1 MYKPKLISLLDDK
14 ENGFSKEQ
22 FFKDLIA
29 GIIVAIIALPLS
41 IALGISSGVSPE
53 KGLITA
59 IIAGFIISL
68 LGGSRVQIGGPTGA
82 FVVILSIAL
91 GISSG
96 VSPEKGLITA
106 IIAGFI
112 ISLLGGSRV
121 QIGGPTGAFVVI
133 VFGIIQNH
141 GVDGLIIATFM
152 AGIILVLFGL
162 LRFGSL
168 IKYIPYPITVGF
180 TSGIAVTLFSTQ
192 VKDFLGLSMT
202 KTPSEFI
209 PKWEAYI
216 SHMNTTNLYT
226 LAIGLLALIILI
238 FWPKINKKIPG
249 SLIALIVTT
258 LVVFI
263 FNLPVATIGSQFGKI
278 SSNIPM
284 PHIPNLNLNT
294 LKALIGPAF
303 TIALLGGIESL
314 LSAVVS
320 DGMIGDK
327 HNSNAELIAQ
337 GIANMGSSLFGGIP
351 ATGAIARTAANV
363 KNGGRTPISGIVH
376 SITLLLIM
384 LVFMPLAKFI
394 PLTTLSA
401 ILIIVSYNMSE
412 WRTFKAILKAPKSD
426 IAILLTTFFLTVLF
440 DLVIAI
446 GIGMV
451 VSMCLFMRRVA
462 TSIEVNEL
470 NENDCSD
477 KSNIDTDMENLKVGE
492 NVLVY
497 DIRGHLFFGAVDTF
511 MNTMK
516 EINDDAKVL
525 VLRMRHTKTLD
536 VTGYKQIKNIALS
549 CKSRNMT
556 LIISELQEQPKKV
569 MRLMGFIDTLGE
581 DHFATN
587 FDEALEKAN
596 SLI

>member
-29 GIIVAIIALPLS
+29 GIIVAIIALP
-41 IALGISSGVSPE
+41 
-53 KGLITA
+53 
-59 IIAGFIISL
+59 
-68 LGGSRVQIGGPTGA
+68 
-82 FVVILSIAL
+82 LSIAL

-470 NENDCSD
+470 NESDCSD
-477 KSNIDTDMENLKVGE
+477 KSNIDTDMENLKVGK

>member
-22 FFKDLIA
+22 FFKDLVA
-29 GIIVAIIALPLS
+29 GIIVAIIALP
-41 IALGISSGVSPE
+41 
-53 KGLITA
+53 
-59 IIAGFIISL
+59 
-68 LGGSRVQIGGPTGA
+68 
-82 FVVILSIAL
+82 LSIAL

-470 NENDCSD
+470 NESDCSD
-477 KSNIDTDMENLKVGE
+477 KSNIDADMENLKVGE

>member
-29 GIIVAIIALPLS
+29 GIIVAIIALP
-41 IALGISSGVSPE
+41 
-53 KGLITA
+53 
-59 IIAGFIISL
+59 
-68 LGGSRVQIGGPTGA
+68 
-82 FVVILSIAL
+82 LSIAL

-394 PLTTLSA
+394 PLTALSA

-470 NENDCSD
+470 NESDCSD

>member
-14 ENGFSKEQ
+14 ESGFSKEQ
-22 FFKDLIA
+22 FLKDLIA
-29 GIIVAIIALPLS
+29 GIIVAIIALP
-41 IALGISSGVSPE
+41 
-53 KGLITA
+53 
-59 IIAGFIISL
+59 
-68 LGGSRVQIGGPTGA
+68 
-82 FVVILSIAL
+82 LSIAL

-180 TSGIAVTLFSTQ
+180 TSGIAITLLSTQ
-192 VKDFLGLSMT
+192 VKDFLGLSIT

-278 SSNIPM
+278 SSNIPI

-426 IAILLTTFFLTVLF
+426 IAILLITFFLTVLF

-446 GIGMV
+446 GIGMI
-451 VSMCLFMRRVA
+451 VSMCLFIRRVA

-470 NENDCSD
+470 NESDCSY

>member
-22 FFKDLIA
+22 FFKDLVA
-29 GIIVAIIALPLS
+29 GIIVAIIALP
-41 IALGISSGVSPE
+41 
-53 KGLITA
+53 
-59 IIAGFIISL
+59 
-68 LGGSRVQIGGPTGA
+68 
-82 FVVILSIAL
+82 LSIAL

-202 KTPSEFI
+202 KTHSEFI

-470 NENDCSD
+470 NESDCSD

>member
-29 GIIVAIIALPLS
+29 GIIVAIIALP
-41 IALGISSGVSPE
+41 
-53 KGLITA
+53 
-59 IIAGFIISL
+59 
-68 LGGSRVQIGGPTGA
+68 
-82 FVVILSIAL
+82 LSIAL

-569 MRLMGFIDTLGE
+569 MRLTGFIDTLGE

>member
-29 GIIVAIIALPLS
+29 GIIVAIIALP
-41 IALGISSGVSPE
+41 
-53 KGLITA
+53 
-59 IIAGFIISL
+59 
-68 LGGSRVQIGGPTGA
+68 
-82 FVVILSIAL
+82 LSIAL

-470 NENDCSD
+470 NESDCSD

-581 DHFATN
+581 NHFATN

>member
-14 ENGFSKEQ
+14 ESGFSKEQ
-22 FFKDLIA
+22 FLKDLIA
-29 GIIVAIIALPLS
+29 GIIVAIIALP
-41 IALGISSGVSPE
+41 
-53 KGLITA
+53 
-59 IIAGFIISL
+59 
-68 LGGSRVQIGGPTGA
+68 
-82 FVVILSIAL
+82 LSIAL

-238 FWPKINKKIPG
+238 FWPKINKKILG

-477 KSNIDTDMENLKVGE
+477 KSNIDTDMENLKFGE

-549 CKSRNMT
+549 CKSRMT

>member
-29 GIIVAIIALPLS
+29 GIIVAIIALP
-41 IALGISSGVSPE
+41 
-53 KGLITA
+53 
-59 IIAGFIISL
+59 
-68 LGGSRVQIGGPTGA
+68 
-82 FVVILSIAL
+82 LSIAL

-470 NENDCSD
+470 NESDCSD
-477 KSNIDTDMENLKVGE
+477 KSNIDTDMENLKFGE

>member
-14 ENGFSKEQ
+14 ESGFSKEQ
-22 FFKDLIA
+22 FLKDLIA
-29 GIIVAIIALPLS
+29 GIIVAIIALP
-41 IALGISSGVSPE
+41 
-53 KGLITA
+53 
-59 IIAGFIISL
+59 
-68 LGGSRVQIGGPTGA
+68 
-82 FVVILSIAL
+82 LSIAL

-278 SSNIPM
+278 SSNIPI

-470 NENDCSD
+470 NESDCSD

>member
-29 GIIVAIIALPLS
+29 GIIVAIIALP
-41 IALGISSGVSPE
+41 
-53 KGLITA
+53 
-59 IIAGFIISL
+59 
-68 LGGSRVQIGGPTGA
+68 
-82 FVVILSIAL
+82 LSIAL

-470 NENDCSD
+470 NENDFSD

>member
-29 GIIVAIIALPLS
+29 GIIVAIIALP
-41 IALGISSGVSPE
+41 
-53 KGLITA
+53 
-59 IIAGFIISL
+59 
-68 LGGSRVQIGGPTGA
+68 
-82 FVVILSIAL
+82 LSIAL

-180 TSGIAVTLFSTQ
+180 TFGIAVTLFSTQ

-470 NENDCSD
+470 NESDCSD

>member
-29 GIIVAIIALPLS
+29 GIIVAIIALP
-41 IALGISSGVSPE
+41 
-53 KGLITA
+53 
-59 IIAGFIISL
+59 
-68 LGGSRVQIGGPTGA
+68 
-82 FVVILSIAL
+82 LSIAL

-314 LSAVVS
+314 LSAVIS

-470 NENDCSD
+470 NESDCSD

>member
-29 GIIVAIIALPLS
+29 GIIVAIIALP
-41 IALGISSGVSPE
+41 
-53 KGLITA
+53 
-59 IIAGFIISL
+59 
-68 LGGSRVQIGGPTGA
+68 
-82 FVVILSIAL
+82 LSIAL

-278 SSNIPM
+278 SSNIPI

-351 ATGAIARTAANV
+351 ATGAIARTASDV
-363 KNGGRTPISGIVH
+363 KNGGRTPISCIVH

-470 NENDCSD
+470 NENDCSG

>member
-29 GIIVAIIALPLS
+29 GIIVAIIALP
-41 IALGISSGVSPE
+41 
-53 KGLITA
+53 
-59 IIAGFIISL
+59 
-68 LGGSRVQIGGPTGA
+68 
-82 FVVILSIAL
+82 LSIAL

-180 TSGIAVTLFSTQ
+180 TSGIAITLFSTQ

-470 NENDCSD
+470 NESDCSD

>member
-29 GIIVAIIALPLS
+29 GIIVAIIALP
-41 IALGISSGVSPE
+41 
-53 KGLITA
+53 
-59 IIAGFIISL
+59 
-68 LGGSRVQIGGPTGA
+68 
-82 FVVILSIAL
+82 LSIAL

-470 NENDCSD
+470 NESDCSD

-511 MNTMK
+511 INTMK

>member
-29 GIIVAIIALPLS
+29 GIIVAIIALP
-41 IALGISSGVSPE
+41 
-53 KGLITA
+53 
-59 IIAGFIISL
+59 
-68 LGGSRVQIGGPTGA
+68 
-82 FVVILSIAL
+82 LSIAL

-470 NENDCSD
+470 NESDCSD

-511 MNTMK
+511 INTMK

-569 MRLMGFIDTLGE
+569 MRLMGFIDTLGK

>member
-68 LGGSRVQIGGPTGA
+68 LGGSRVQIGG
-82 FVVILSIAL
+82 
-91 GISSG
+91 
-96 VSPEKGLITA
+96 
-106 IIAGFI
+106 
-112 ISLLGGSRV
+112 R
-121 QIGGPTGAFVVI
+121 PTGAFVVI

-470 NENDCSD
+470 NESDCSD

>member
-14 ENGFSKEQ
+14 ESGFSKEQ
-22 FFKDLIA
+22 FLKDLIA
-29 GIIVAIIALPLS
+29 GIIVAIIALP
-41 IALGISSGVSPE
+41 
-53 KGLITA
+53 
-59 IIAGFIISL
+59 
-68 LGGSRVQIGGPTGA
+68 
-82 FVVILSIAL
+82 LSIAL

-180 TSGIAVTLFSTQ
+180 TSGIAITLLSTQ
-192 VKDFLGLSMT
+192 VKDFLGLSIT

-226 LAIGLLALIILI
+226 LAIGLLALTILI

-278 SSNIPM
+278 SSNIPI

-337 GIANMGSSLFGGIP
+337 GLANMGSSLFGGIP

-363 KNGGRTPISGIVH
+363 KNGGRTPISGMVH

-426 IAILLTTFFLTVLF
+426 IAILLITFFLTVLF

-446 GIGMV
+446 GIGMI

-470 NENDCSD
+470 NESDCSY

>member
-29 GIIVAIIALPLS
+29 GIIVAIIALP
-41 IALGISSGVSPE
+41 
-53 KGLITA
+53 
-59 IIAGFIISL
+59 
-68 LGGSRVQIGGPTGA
+68 
-82 FVVILSIAL
+82 LSIAL

-278 SSNIPM
+278 SSNIPT

-470 NENDCSD
+470 NESDCSD
-477 KSNIDTDMENLKVGE
+477 KSNIDTDMENLKFGE

>member
-29 GIIVAIIALPLS
+29 GIIVAIIALP
-41 IALGISSGVSPE
+41 
-53 KGLITA
+53 
-59 IIAGFIISL
+59 
-68 LGGSRVQIGGPTGA
+68 
-82 FVVILSIAL
+82 LSIAL

-226 LAIGLLALIILI
+226 LAIGFLALIILI

-470 NENDCSD
+470 NESDCSD
-477 KSNIDTDMENLKVGE
+477 KSNIDTDIENLKVGE

>member
-29 GIIVAIIALPLS
+29 GIIVAIIALP
-41 IALGISSGVSPE
+41 
-53 KGLITA
+53 
-59 IIAGFIISL
+59 
-68 LGGSRVQIGGPTGA
+68 
-82 FVVILSIAL
+82 LSIAL

-477 KSNIDTDMENLKVGE
+477 KSNIDTDMENLKFGE

>member
-14 ENGFSKEQ
+14 ESGFSKEQ
-22 FFKDLIA
+22 FLKDLIA
-29 GIIVAIIALPLS
+29 GIIVAIIALP
-41 IALGISSGVSPE
+41 
-53 KGLITA
+53 
-59 IIAGFIISL
+59 
-68 LGGSRVQIGGPTGA
+68 
-82 FVVILSIAL
+82 LSIAL

-180 TSGIAVTLFSTQ
+180 TSGIAITLLSTQ
-192 VKDFLGLSMT
+192 VKDFLGLSIT

-278 SSNIPM
+278 SSNIPI

-337 GIANMGSSLFGGIP
+337 GLANIGSSLFGGIP

-426 IAILLTTFFLTVLF
+426 IAILLITFFLTVLF

-446 GIGMV
+446 GIGMI
-451 VSMCLFMRRVA
+451 VSMCLFIRRVA

-470 NENDCSD
+470 NESDCSY

-516 EINDDAKVL
+516 EINDHAKVL

>member
-14 ENGFSKEQ
+14 ESGFSKEQ
-22 FFKDLIA
+22 FLKDLIA
-29 GIIVAIIALPLS
+29 GIIVAIIALP
-41 IALGISSGVSPE
+41 
-53 KGLITA
+53 
-59 IIAGFIISL
+59 
-68 LGGSRVQIGGPTGA
+68 
-82 FVVILSIAL
+82 LSIAL

-180 TSGIAVTLFSTQ
+180 TSGIAITLLSTQ
-192 VKDFLGLSMT
+192 VKDFLGLSIT

-226 LAIGLLALIILI
+226 LAIGLLAFIILI

-470 NENDCSD
+470 NESDCSD

>member
-29 GIIVAIIALPLS
+29 GIIVAIIALP
-41 IALGISSGVSPE
+41 
-53 KGLITA
+53 
-59 IIAGFIISL
+59 
-68 LGGSRVQIGGPTGA
+68 
-82 FVVILSIAL
+82 LSIAL

-470 NENDCSD
+470 NESDCSD

-497 DIRGHLFFGAVDTF
+497 DIRGHLFFGAIDTF

>member
-1 MYKPKLISLLDDK
+1 
-14 ENGFSKEQ
+14 
-22 FFKDLIA
+22 
-29 GIIVAIIALPLS
+29 
-41 IALGISSGVSPE
+41 
-53 KGLITA
+53 
-59 IIAGFIISL
+59 
-68 LGGSRVQIGGPTGA
+68 
-82 FVVILSIAL
+82 
-91 GISSG
+91 
-96 VSPEKGLITA
+96 
-106 IIAGFI
+106 
-112 ISLLGGSRV
+112 
-121 QIGGPTGAFVVI
+121 
-133 VFGIIQNH
+133 
-141 GVDGLIIATFM
+141 M

-470 NENDCSD
+470 NESDCSD

>member
-29 GIIVAIIALPLS
+29 GIIVAIIALP
-41 IALGISSGVSPE
+41 
-53 KGLITA
+53 
-59 IIAGFIISL
+59 
-68 LGGSRVQIGGPTGA
+68 
-82 FVVILSIAL
+82 LSIAL

-226 LAIGLLALIILI
+226 LAIGLLALVILI

-470 NENDCSD
+470 NESDCSD
-477 KSNIDTDMENLKVGE
+477 KSNIDTDMENLKFGE

>member
-14 ENGFSKEQ
+14 ESGFSKEQ
-22 FFKDLIA
+22 FLKDLIA
-29 GIIVAIIALPLS
+29 GIIVAIIALP
-41 IALGISSGVSPE
+41 
-53 KGLITA
+53 
-59 IIAGFIISL
+59 
-68 LGGSRVQIGGPTGA
+68 
-82 FVVILSIAL
+82 LSIAL

-180 TSGIAVTLFSTQ
+180 TSGIAITLLSTQ

-470 NENDCSD
+470 NESDCSD

>member
-29 GIIVAIIALPLS
+29 GIIVAIIALP
-41 IALGISSGVSPE
+41 
-53 KGLITA
+53 
-59 IIAGFIISL
+59 
-68 LGGSRVQIGGPTGA
+68 
-82 FVVILSIAL
+82 LSIAL

-337 GIANMGSSLFGGIP
+337 GLANMGSSLFGGIP

-363 KNGGRTPISGIVH
+363 KNGGRTPISGMVH

-470 NENDCSD
+470 NESDCSD

>member
-29 GIIVAIIALPLS
+29 GIIVAIIALP
-41 IALGISSGVSPE
+41 
-53 KGLITA
+53 
-59 IIAGFIISL
+59 
-68 LGGSRVQIGGPTGA
+68 
-82 FVVILSIAL
+82 LSIAL

-376 SITLLLIM
+376 SITLLLII

-470 NENDCSD
+470 NESDCSD

>member
-22 FFKDLIA
+22 FFKDFSA
-29 GIIVAIIALPLS
+29 GIIVAIIALP
-41 IALGISSGVSPE
+41 
-53 KGLITA
+53 
-59 IIAGFIISL
+59 
-68 LGGSRVQIGGPTGA
+68 
-82 FVVILSIAL
+82 LSIAL

-477 KSNIDTDMENLKVGE
+477 KSNIDTDMKNLKVGE

-536 VTGYKQIKNIALS
+536 VTGYKQIKNIAIS

>member
-29 GIIVAIIALPLS
+29 GIIVAIIALP
-41 IALGISSGVSPE
+41 
-53 KGLITA
+53 
-59 IIAGFIISL
+59 
-68 LGGSRVQIGGPTGA
+68 
-82 FVVILSIAL
+82 LSIAL

-470 NENDCSD
+470 NESDCSD

-525 VLRMRHTKTLD
+525 VLRMRYTKTLD